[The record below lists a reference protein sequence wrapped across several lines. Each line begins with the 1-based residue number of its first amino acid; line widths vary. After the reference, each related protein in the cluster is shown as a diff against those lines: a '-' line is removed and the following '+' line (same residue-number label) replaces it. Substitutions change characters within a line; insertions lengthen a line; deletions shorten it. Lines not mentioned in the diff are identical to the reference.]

1 MPEIS
6 EQRSISIFLKIK
18 CMASVYRNNRI
29 ALNNGFKKAK
39 NIMRGHIYDILMSA
53 SHAYLKNML
62 EGKDYDGF
70 TGNTQTSYT
79 CGLYVDGRLTDAIVS
94 GSAINGPIR
103 LKVEKGKT
111 VFLEHPYEGKP
122 RRVTGK
128 VDVDRLYGK
137 DSALEFLRSY
147 KDVPRKGLAIVA
159 TTGTEY
165 SEYLENARKLNVLTE
180 TWQKAGGVLGHH
192 IKPL

>member
-1 MPEIS
+1 
-6 EQRSISIFLKIK
+6 
-18 CMASVYRNNRI
+18 MASVYRNNRI

>member
-1 MPEIS
+1 
-6 EQRSISIFLKIK
+6 
-18 CMASVYRNNRI
+18 MASVYRNNRI
-29 ALNNGFKKAK
+29 ALDKGFKIAK
-39 NIMRGHIYDILMSA
+39 NIMWGHIYDILMSA

-79 CGLYVDGRLTDAIVS
+79 CGLYVDGRLTDAIAT
-94 GSAINGPIR
+94 GSTLKSPVR

-111 VFLEHPYEGKP
+111 VFLEHPYEGRP
-122 RRVTGK
+122 RSVTGK

-137 DSALEFLRSY
+137 DSAFGFLKNY
-147 KDVPRKGLAIVA
+147 KDIPRKGIAVVA

-180 TWQKAGGVLGHH
+180 TWQKAKGILERH
-192 IKPL
+192 IKSYL